1 MEKPRGSVV
10 AASEAP
16 GLANINAEVADSS
29 NPEPARHGIRGAVFV
44 HPAPRGSC
52 STATLPPAV

>member
-16 GLANINAEVADSS
+16 VLASTNAEVANS
-29 NPEPARHGIRGAVFV
+29 
-44 HPAPRGSC
+44 
-52 STATLPPAV
+52 PPTPSQLGT